1 MKYIKAAAA
10 LVTAVTLS
18 VGYSVHA
25 YEQVTDIM
33 KIYAMLKEY
42 ASFNLLD
49 DVHDVYIR
57 DYEGEQKVFAE
68 VYGVFSEG
76 ERKLR
81 RYISEQQ
88 IDENKVEFLWL
99 YRHSDEDNSGIGDA
113 NSDGKV
119 TVRDCAYIAGCLSR
133 GRSDVLPDC
142 ADYNGDGRINVRDA
156 AAISK
161 DIANKLS

>member
-1 MKYIKAAAA
+1 MRYLKAAAA
-10 LVTAVTLS
+10 LVTAVTLAY
-18 VGYSVHA
+18 GYSVCA
-25 YEQVTDIM
+25 ESTEQVTDIM

-57 DYEGEQKVFAE
+57 EYRGEQKVFAE
-68 VYGVFSEG
+68 VYGVFSES

-81 RYISEQQ
+81 QYISEQH

-99 YRHSDEDNSGIGDA
+99 YRHSDEDASVTGDA
-113 NSDGKV
+113 NFDGKV

-133 GRSDVLPDC
+133 GKADVLPDC

-161 DIANKLS
+161 YLAEK

>member
-1 MKYIKAAAA
+1 MRYFKAAAA
-10 LVTAVTLS
+10 LITALTLS

-42 ASFNLLD
+42 ASFKFLD

-57 DYEGEQKVFAE
+57 EYEGEQKVFAE
-68 VYGVFSEG
+68 VYGVFSES

-81 RYISEQQ
+81 QYISEQH
-88 IDENKVEFLWL
+88 IDEDKVEFLWL
-99 YRHSDEDNSGIGDA
+99 YRHTDEENSILGDA
-113 NSDGKV
+113 NFDGKV

-133 GRSDVLPDC
+133 GKVNMLPDC
-142 ADYNGDGRINVRDA
+142 ADYNGDGIKNVRDA

-161 DIANKLS
+161 YLAVK